1 MSGQYRML
9 AKYGGFVWIE
19 TQGTVIYSSRN
30 SQPQCIVCV
39 NYVLRLV
46 ERVAVNHMVI
56 VTYFIFFKIL
66 FGSNET

>member
-1 MSGQYRML
+1 MSGHYRML
-9 AKYGGFVWIE
+9 AKHGGFVWVK

-46 ERVAVNHMVI
+46 EKQN
-56 VTYFIFFKIL
+56 L
-66 FGSNET
+66 NL